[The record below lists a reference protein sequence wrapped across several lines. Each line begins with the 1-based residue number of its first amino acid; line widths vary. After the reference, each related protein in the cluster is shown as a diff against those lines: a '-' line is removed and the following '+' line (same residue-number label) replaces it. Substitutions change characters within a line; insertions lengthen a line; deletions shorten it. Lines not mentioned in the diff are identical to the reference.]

1 MIMNIFL
8 WTQILC
14 LITTVGATVYI
25 YINRK
30 NFGYKIVSSLY
41 LLILLGTIYIAVR
54 NYPIYWVGYH
64 LTMTMKAEKQFV
76 SEQDIE
82 LDEYMDDFEE
92 ICDIVEKHYSLA
104 EYKGISLK
112 SLRDKYSVKVMNA
125 KDNREYFLAIQQY
138 FSELKNSHTYLRYS
152 KYTTMADAEWRSD
165 SLYVSA
171 NLTGL
176 SFKKGDR
183 ILSIDGIDALSW
195 RDSMKNYVTGST
207 EKGRYVHTED
217 YVFSS
222 YIDTVRNLCLCRG
235 DSVFNVTVELNR
247 DGMHYISKHNKDI
260 RNAETKSIMNSPKG
274 KKEYLTLLSLSGF
287 TDEET
292 EEFILKYNKV
302 KNYPC
307 IILSLLNNPGGL
319 VRNMEK
325 IAALLLKQSYQAETL
340 ITPSEDSF
348 KGRLFVMI
356 GQNTC
361 SAAEHLASILKESG
375 SAVLVGEETTGD
387 FGTTPLTFLTSH
399 DTYFTLGYGK
409 PKTTSN
415 GNPREGKAVEPH
427 FRIKESVDLSKN
439 FNTVRTTFY
448 LAMNDMLEAKKDS
461 LMKKERLE

>member
-25 YINRK
+25 YIKRK
-30 NFGYKIVSSLY
+30 KLGFWIVCISY

-64 LTMTMKAEKQFV
+64 LTMKAEKQFV
-76 SEQDIE
+76 LEQDIE
-82 LDEYMDDFEE
+82 PDEYMDDFKE

-104 EYKGISLK
+104 DYKGISLK

-125 KDNREYFLAIQQY
+125 KNNREYFLAIQQY
-138 FSELKNSHTYLRYS
+138 FSELRNSHTCLRYS

-171 NLTGL
+171 NLTEYPL
-176 SFKKGDR
+176 KKGDR
-183 ILSIDGIDALSW
+183 ILSVDGIDVVSW
-195 RDSMKNYVTGST
+195 RDSMKNYVPGST

-222 YIDTVRNLCLCRG
+222 YIDTVRNLCLCRD
-235 DSVFNVTVELNR
+235 DSVFNVTVELSR
-247 DGMHYISKHNKDI
+247 DGMQRISEHNKEI
-260 RNAETKSIMNSPKG
+260 RSAETKSIMNSPKD

-302 KNYPC
+302 KNYQC
-307 IILSLLNNPGGL
+307 IILNLLNNHGGL

-325 IAALLLKQSYQAETL
+325 IAALLLKHPYQAETL

-348 KGRLFVMI
+348 KGKLYVMI
-356 GQNTC
+356 GQNTF
-361 SAAEHLASILKESG
+361 SAAEYLASILKESG

-387 FGTTPLTFLTSH
+387 FGVRPLTFCTSH
-399 DTYFTLGYGK
+399 DTYFSLGYGK
-409 PKTTSN
+409 PKTTFK

-427 FRIKESVDLSKN
+427 YRIKENAALSNN
-439 FNTVRTTFY
+439 FNIVRTAFY
-448 LAMNDMLEAKKDS
+448 LAMNEILEAKMDS
-461 LMKKERLE
+461 LKKKERLE

>member
-14 LITTVGATVYI
+14 LIVAVVVSVYI
-25 YINRK
+25 YIKRK
-30 NFGYKIVSSLY
+30 KLGFWIVCILY

-64 LTMTMKAEKQFV
+64 LTMKAEKQFV

-82 LDEYMDDFEE
+82 PDEYMDDFEE

-104 EYKGISLK
+104 DYKGISLK

-138 FSELKNSHTYLRYS
+138 FSELKNSHTCLRYS
-152 KYTTMADAEWRSD
+152 KYTTMADAEWRCD
-165 SLYVSA
+165 SLYVSS
-171 NLTGL
+171 NLTEYPL
-176 SFKKGDR
+176 KKGDR
-183 ILSIDGIDALSW
+183 ILSVDGIDVVSW

-235 DSVFNVTVELNR
+235 DSVFNVRVELNR
-247 DGMHYISKHNKDI
+247 DGMQYISKHNKDI

-348 KGRLFVMI
+348 KGRLYVMI

-387 FGTTPLTFLTSH
+387 FGTTPLTFCTSH
-399 DTYFTLGYGK
+399 DTYFSLGFGK
-409 PKTTSN
+409 PKTTFK
-415 GNPREGKAVEPH
+415 GEPREGKAVEPH
-427 FRIKESVDLSKN
+427 YRIKENVDLSKN
-439 FNTVRTTFY
+439 FNTVRTAFY
-448 LAMNDMLEAKKDS
+448 LAMNDIETKRDS
-461 LMKKERLE
+461 LINKERLE

>member
-1 MIMNIFL
+1 MNTFL
-8 WTQILC
+8 WAQILC
-14 LITTVGATVYI
+14 LIITIGASVYI
-25 YINRK
+25 YIKRK
-30 NFGYKIVSSLY
+30 KLGFWTVSILY
-41 LLILLGTIYIAVR
+41 LLILGETIYIAVK
-54 NYPIYWVGYH
+54 NYPKYWFGYH
-64 LTMTMKAEKQFV
+64 LTMKPEKQFV

-82 LDEYMDDFEE
+82 PDEYMDDFEE

-104 EYKGISLK
+104 DYKGISLK
-112 SLRDKYSVKVMNA
+112 SLRDKYSVKVMNT

-138 FSELKNSHTYLRYS
+138 FSELRNSHTCLRYS
-152 KYTTMADAEWRSD
+152 KYTTMADAKWRCD

-183 ILSIDGIDALSW
+183 ILSVDGIDVVSW

-222 YIDTVRNLCLCRG
+222 YIDTVRNLCLCRD
-235 DSVFNVTVELNR
+235 DSVFNVTVELSR
-247 DGMHYISKHNKDI
+247 DGMQHISKHNKDI
-260 RNAETKSIMNSPKG
+260 RNAETKSIMNSPKD

-325 IAALLLKQSYQAETL
+325 IASLLLKQSYQAETL
-340 ITPSEDSF
+340 ITPSENSF
-348 KGRLFVMI
+348 KGRLYVMI

-409 PKTTSN
+409 PKTTFK
-415 GNPREGKAVEPH
+415 GEPREGKAVEPLY
-427 FRIKESVDLSKN
+427 RIKESVDLSKN
-439 FNTVRTTFY
+439 FNTVRTAFY
-448 LAMNDMLEAKKDS
+448 LAMSDILEAKKDS
-461 LMKKERLE
+461 LINKERLE

>member
-64 LTMTMKAEKQFV
+64 LTMKAEKQFV

-82 LDEYMDDFEE
+82 PDEYKDDFKE

-104 EYKGISLK
+104 DHKGISLK

-138 FSELKNSHTYLRYS
+138 FSELKNSHTCLIYN
-152 KYTTMADAEWRSD
+152 KYTTMVNAEWRRD
-165 SLYVSA
+165 SLYVLA
-171 NLTGL
+171 NLTEYPL
-176 SFKKGDR
+176 KKGDR
-183 ILSIDGIDALSW
+183 ILSVDDIDALSW
-195 RDSMKNYVTGST
+195 RDSVKNYVTGST
-207 EKGRYVHTED
+207 EKGRYAHTAD

-222 YIDTVRNLCLCRG
+222 CIDTVRNLCLCRN
-235 DSVFNVTVELNR
+235 DSVFNVTVELSR
-247 DGMHYISKHNKDI
+247 DGMQRISEHNKEI
-260 RNAETKSIMNSPKG
+260 RSAETKSIMNSPKD
-274 KKEYLTLLSLSGF
+274 KKEYLTFLSLSGF

-292 EEFILKYNKV
+292 KEFILKYNEV

-325 IAALLLKQSYQAETL
+325 IAALLVKQPYQAETL
-340 ITPSEDSF
+340 ITPTEDSF
-348 KGRLFVMI
+348 KGRLYVMI

-361 SAAEHLASILKESG
+361 SAAEHLASILKESR

-387 FGTTPLTFLTSH
+387 FGVTPLTFCTSH
-399 DTYFTLGYGK
+399 DTYFSLGLGK
-409 PKTTSN
+409 PKTTFK
-415 GNPREGKAVEPH
+415 GEPREGKAVEPH
-427 FRIKESVDLSKN
+427 YRIKENVELSKDL
-439 FNTVRTTFY
+439 NTVRTTFY
-448 LAMNDMLEAKKDS
+448 LAMNDMLETKKDS
-461 LMKKERLE
+461 LKKEVSLH

>member
-1 MIMNIFL
+1 MNIFL

-25 YINRK
+25 YIKRK
-30 NFGYKIVSSLY
+30 KLGFWIVCISY

-64 LTMTMKAEKQFV
+64 LTMKAEKQFV
-76 SEQDIE
+76 LEQDIE
-82 LDEYMDDFEE
+82 PDEYMDDFKE

-104 EYKGISLK
+104 DYKGISLK

-125 KDNREYFLAIQQY
+125 KNNREYFLAIQQY
-138 FSELKNSHTYLRYS
+138 FSELRNSHTCLRYS

-171 NLTGL
+171 NLTEYPL
-176 SFKKGDR
+176 KKGDR
-183 ILSIDGIDALSW
+183 ILSVDGIDVVSW
-195 RDSMKNYVTGST
+195 RDSMKNYVPGST

-222 YIDTVRNLCLCRG
+222 YIDTVRNLCLCR
-235 DSVFNVTVELNR
+235 DDYVFNVTVELSR
-247 DGMHYISKHNKDI
+247 DGMQRISEHNKEI
-260 RNAETKSIMNSPKG
+260 RSAETKSIMNSPKD

-302 KNYPC
+302 KNYQC
-307 IILSLLNNPGGL
+307 IILNLLNNHGGL

-325 IAALLLKQSYQAETL
+325 IAALLLKHPYQAETL

-348 KGRLFVMI
+348 KGKLYVMI
-356 GQNTC
+356 GQNTF
-361 SAAEHLASILKESG
+361 SAAEYLASILKESG

-387 FGTTPLTFLTSH
+387 FGVRPLTFCTSH
-399 DTYFTLGYGK
+399 DTYFSLGYGK
-409 PKTTSN
+409 PKTTFK

-427 FRIKESVDLSKN
+427 YRIKENAALSNN
-439 FNTVRTTFY
+439 FNIVRTAFY
-448 LAMNDMLEAKKDS
+448 LAMNEILEAKMDS
-461 LMKKERLE
+461 LKKKERLE

>member
-41 LLILLGTIYIAVR
+41 LLILLGTIYIVVR

-64 LTMTMKAEKQFV
+64 LTMKAEKQFV

-82 LDEYMDDFEE
+82 PDEYMDDFEE
-92 ICDIVEKHYSLA
+92 ICDIVKKHYSLA
-104 EYKGISLK
+104 DYKGISLK
-112 SLRDKYSVKVMNA
+112 FLRDKYSVKVMNA

-138 FSELKNSHTYLRYS
+138 FSELKNSHTCLRYS

-183 ILSIDGIDALSW
+183 ILSVDGVDALSW

-222 YIDTVRNLCLCRG
+222 YIDTVRNLCLCRD
-235 DSVFNVTVELNR
+235 DSVFNVTVELSR
-247 DGMHYISKHNKDI
+247 DGMQYISKHNKDI
-260 RNAETKSIMNSPKG
+260 RNAEIKSIMNSPKD

-348 KGRLFVMI
+348 KGRLYVMI

-361 SAAEHLASILKESG
+361 SAAEHLTSILKESG

-387 FGTTPLTFLTSH
+387 FGTTPLTFCTSH
-399 DTYFTLGYGK
+399 DTYFSLGYGN
-409 PKTTSN
+409 PKTTFK

-427 FRIKESVDLSKN
+427 YRIKENAALSN
-439 FNTVRTTFY
+439 DFNTVRTTFY
-448 LAMNDMLEAKKDS
+448 LAMNDIIEAKKDS

>member
-25 YINRK
+25 YIKRK
-30 NFGYKIVSSLY
+30 KLGFWIVCISY

-64 LTMTMKAEKQFV
+64 LTMKAEKQFV
-76 SEQDIE
+76 LEQDIE
-82 LDEYMDDFEE
+82 PDEYMDDFKE

-104 EYKGISLK
+104 DYKGISLK

-125 KDNREYFLAIQQY
+125 KNNREYFLAIQQY
-138 FSELKNSHTYLRYS
+138 FSELRNSHTCLRYS

-171 NLTGL
+171 NQTEYPL
-176 SFKKGDR
+176 KKGDR
-183 ILSIDGIDALSW
+183 ILSVDGIDVVSW
-195 RDSMKNYVTGST
+195 RDSMKNYVPGST

-222 YIDTVRNLCLCRG
+222 YIDTVRNLCLCRD
-235 DSVFNVTVELNR
+235 DSVFNVTVELSR
-247 DGMHYISKHNKDI
+247 DGMQRISEHNKEI
-260 RNAETKSIMNSPKG
+260 RSAETKSIMNSPKD

-302 KNYPC
+302 KNYQC
-307 IILSLLNNPGGL
+307 IILNLLNNHGGL
-319 VRNMEK
+319 VRDMEK
-325 IAALLLKQSYQAETL
+325 IAALLLKHPYQAETL

-348 KGRLFVMI
+348 KGKLYVMI
-356 GQNTC
+356 GQNTF
-361 SAAEHLASILKESG
+361 SAAEYLASILKESG

-387 FGTTPLTFLTSH
+387 FGVRPLTFCTSH
-399 DTYFTLGYGK
+399 DTYFSLGYGK
-409 PKTTSN
+409 PKTTFK

-427 FRIKESVDLSKN
+427 YRIKENAALSNN
-439 FNTVRTTFY
+439 FNIVRTAFY
-448 LAMNDMLEAKKDS
+448 LAMNEILEAKMDS
-461 LMKKERLE
+461 LKKKERLE

>member
-25 YINRK
+25 YIKRK
-30 NFGYKIVSSLY
+30 KLGFWIVCISY

-64 LTMTMKAEKQFV
+64 LTMKAEKQFV
-76 SEQDIE
+76 LEQDIE
-82 LDEYMDDFEE
+82 PDEYMDDFKE

-104 EYKGISLK
+104 DYKGISLK

-125 KDNREYFLAIQQY
+125 KNNREYFLAIQQY
-138 FSELKNSHTYLRYS
+138 FSELRNSHTCLRYS

-171 NLTGL
+171 NLTEYPL
-176 SFKKGDR
+176 KKGDR
-183 ILSIDGIDALSW
+183 ILSVDGIDVVSW
-195 RDSMKNYVTGST
+195 RDSMKNYVPGST

-222 YIDTVRNLCLCRG
+222 YIDTVRNLCLCR
-235 DSVFNVTVELNR
+235 DDYVFNVTVELSR
-247 DGMHYISKHNKDI
+247 DGMQRISEHNKEI
-260 RNAETKSIMNSPKG
+260 RSAETKSIMNSPKD

-302 KNYPC
+302 KNYQC
-307 IILSLLNNPGGL
+307 IILNLLNNHGGL

-325 IAALLLKQSYQAETL
+325 IAALLLKHPYQAETL

-348 KGRLFVMI
+348 KGKLYVMI
-356 GQNTC
+356 GQNTF
-361 SAAEHLASILKESG
+361 SAAEYLASILKESG

-387 FGTTPLTFLTSH
+387 FGVRPLTFCTSH
-399 DTYFTLGYGK
+399 DTYFSLGYGK
-409 PKTTSN
+409 PKTTFK

-427 FRIKESVDLSKN
+427 YRIKENAALSNN
-439 FNTVRTTFY
+439 FNIVRTAFY
-448 LAMNDMLEAKKDS
+448 LAMNEILEAKMDS
-461 LMKKERLE
+461 LKKKERLE

>member
-1 MIMNIFL
+1 MNTFL
-8 WTQILC
+8 WIQILC
-14 LITTVGATVYI
+14 LIVIVGVSVYI
-25 YINRK
+25 YIKRK
-30 NFGYKIVSSLY
+30 KLGFWIVSILY
-41 LLILLGTIYIAVR
+41 LLILGGTIYIAVK
-54 NYPIYWVGYH
+54 NYPKYWVGYH
-64 LTMTMKAEKQFV
+64 LTMKPKKQFV

-82 LDEYMDDFEE
+82 PDEYMDDFGE
-92 ICDIVEKHYSLA
+92 ICDIVEKYYPLA
-104 EYKGISLK
+104 VYKGISLK

-138 FSELKNSHTYLRYS
+138 FSELKNSHTCLRYN
-152 KYTTMADAEWRSD
+152 KYSAMADAEWRCD
-165 SLYVSA
+165 SLYVST

-183 ILSIDGIDALSW
+183 ILSINGIDVLSW
-195 RDSMKNYVTGST
+195 RDSMKNYITGST
-207 EKGRYVHTED
+207 EKGRLIHTAD

-222 YIDTVRNLCLCRG
+222 CIDTVRNLWLCRD
-235 DSVFNVTVELNR
+235 DSVFNVTVELSR
-247 DGMHYISKHNKDI
+247 DGMQRISEHNKEI
-260 RNAETKSIMNSPKG
+260 RSAETKSIMNSSKD

-340 ITPSEDSF
+340 ITPTEDSF
-348 KGRLFVMI
+348 KGKLYVMI

-387 FGTTPLTFLTSH
+387 FGVTPLTFRTSH
-399 DTYFTLGYGK
+399 NTYFSIGYGK
-409 PKTTSN
+409 PKTTFK
-415 GNPREGKAVEPH
+415 GEPREGKAVEPH
-427 FRIKESVDLSKN
+427 YRIKENVDLSKN
-439 FNTVRTTFY
+439 FNTVRTAFY
-448 LAMNDMLEAKKDS
+448 LAMSDMLETKRDS
-461 LMKKERLE
+461 LKKERLE

>member
-1 MIMNIFL
+1 
-8 WTQILC
+8 
-14 LITTVGATVYI
+14 
-25 YINRK
+25 
-30 NFGYKIVSSLY
+30 
-41 LLILLGTIYIAVR
+41 
-54 NYPIYWVGYH
+54 
-64 LTMTMKAEKQFV
+64 MKAEKQFV
-76 SEQDIE
+76 LEQDINP
-82 LDEYMDDFEE
+82 DEYMDDFEE

-152 KYTTMADAEWRSD
+152 KYTTIADAEWRND

-222 YIDTVRNLCLCRG
+222 FIDTVRNLCLCRG
-235 DSVFNVTVELNR
+235 DSVFNVTVELSR
-247 DGMHYISKHNKDI
+247 DGMQYISKHNEDI
-260 RNAETKSIMNSPKG
+260 RKAEAKSIMNSPKD
-274 KKEYLTLLSLSGF
+274 KKEYFTLLSLSGF

-302 KNYPC
+302 KNYQC
-307 IILSLLNNPGGL
+307 IILNLLNNPGGL

-325 IAALLLKQSYQAETL
+325 IAALLLKQPYQAETM
-340 ITPSEDSF
+340 ITPSGDSF
-348 KGRLFVMI
+348 KGRLYVMI

-387 FGTTPLTFLTSH
+387 FWITPLTFLTSH

-409 PKTTSN
+409 PKTTFK
-415 GNPREGKAVEPH
+415 GEPREGKAVEPH
-427 FRIKESVDLSKN
+427 YRIKENVTLSKN
-439 FNTVRTTFY
+439 FNIVRTAYY
-448 LAMNDMLEAKKDS
+448 LAMNDILEAKKELLD
-461 LMKKERLE
+461 

>member
-14 LITTVGATVYI
+14 LIVAVVVSVYI
-25 YINRK
+25 YIKRK
-30 NFGYKIVSSLY
+30 KLGFRIVCISY

-54 NYPIYWVGYH
+54 NYPIYWVRYH
-64 LTMTMKAEKQFV
+64 LTMKVEKQFV

-82 LDEYMDDFEE
+82 PDEYMDDFEE

-138 FSELKNSHTYLRYS
+138 FSELKNSHTCLRYS
-152 KYTTMADAEWRSD
+152 KYTTIADAEWRCD
-165 SLYVSA
+165 SLYVSI
-171 NLTGL
+171 NLTEYP
-176 SFKKGDR
+176 FKKGDR
-183 ILSIDGIDALSW
+183 ILSVDGIDVVSW

-207 EKGRYVHTED
+207 EKARHVHTED

-222 YIDTVRNLCLCRG
+222 CIDTVRNLCLCRD

-247 DGMHYISKHNKDI
+247 DGMERISEHNK
-260 RNAETKSIMNSPKG
+260 ETRKSENKRIMDSPQDRQ
-274 KKEYLTLLSLSGF
+274 EYFTLLSLSGF
-287 TDEET
+287 TDEDT

-302 KNYPC
+302 KNYQC
-307 IILSLLNNPGGL
+307 IILNLLNNSGGL

-325 IAALLLKQSYQAETL
+325 IAALLLKQPYQAETL
-340 ITPSEDSF
+340 ITPTEDSF
-348 KGRLFVMI
+348 KGRLYVMI
-356 GQNTC
+356 GQNTF
-361 SAAEHLASILKESG
+361 SAAEYLASILKESG

-387 FGTTPLTFLTSH
+387 FGVTPLTFRTSH
-399 DTYFTLGYGK
+399 NTYFSLGYGK
-409 PKTTSN
+409 PKTTFN

-427 FRIKESVDLSKN
+427 YRIKENAAFSND
-439 FNTVRTTFY
+439 FNTVRTTYY
-448 LAMNDMLEAKKDS
+448 LVMDDILEAKKDS
-461 LMKKERLE
+461 LKKERLE

>member
-1 MIMNIFL
+1 MNIFL

-14 LITTVGATVYI
+14 LIVAVVVSVYI
-25 YINRK
+25 YIKRK
-30 NFGYKIVSSLY
+30 KLGFWIVCISY

-54 NYPIYWVGYH
+54 NYSIYWVGYH
-64 LTMTMKAEKQFV
+64 LTMKAEKQFV

-82 LDEYMDDFEE
+82 PDEYMDDFEE

-104 EYKGISLK
+104 DYKGISLK

-138 FSELKNSHTYLRYS
+138 FSELRNSHTCLRYS

-171 NLTGL
+171 NLTEYPL
-176 SFKKGDR
+176 KKGDR
-183 ILSIDGIDALSW
+183 ILSVDGIDVVLW
-195 RDSMKNYVTGST
+195 RDSMKNYVPGST

-222 YIDTVRNLCLCRG
+222 YIDTVRNLCLCRD

-247 DGMHYISKHNKDI
+247 DGMERISEHNK
-260 RNAETKSIMNSPKG
+260 ETRKSENKRIMDSPQNTQ
-274 KKEYLTLLSLSGF
+274 EYFTLLSLSGF
-287 TDEET
+287 TDEDT

-302 KNYPC
+302 KNYQC
-307 IILSLLNNPGGL
+307 IILNLLNNSGGL

-325 IAALLLKQSYQAETL
+325 IAALLLKQPYQAETL
-340 ITPSEDSF
+340 ITPTEDSF
-348 KGRLFVMI
+348 KGRLYVMI
-356 GQNTC
+356 GQNTF

-387 FGTTPLTFLTSH
+387 FGVTPLTFRTSH
-399 DTYFTLGYGK
+399 NTYFSLGYGK
-409 PKTTSN
+409 PKTTFN

-427 FRIKESVDLSKN
+427 YRIKENAALSNN
-439 FNTVRTTFY
+439 FNTVRTTYY
-448 LAMNDMLEAKKDS
+448 LAMNEILEAKMDS
-461 LMKKERLE
+461 LKKKERLE

>member
-1 MIMNIFL
+1 MGF
-8 WTQILC
+8 WT
-14 LITTVGATVYI
+14 
-25 YINRK
+25 
-30 NFGYKIVSSLY
+30 VSILY
-41 LLILLGTIYIAVR
+41 LLILGGTIYIAVK
-54 NYPIYWVGYH
+54 NYPKYWFGYH
-64 LTMTMKAEKQFV
+64 LTMKPEKQFV

-82 LDEYMDDFEE
+82 PDEYMDDFEE

-104 EYKGISLK
+104 DYKGISLK

-138 FSELKNSHTYLRYS
+138 FSELKNSHTCLRYS

-183 ILSIDGIDALSW
+183 ILSVDGIDVVSW

-222 YIDTVRNLCLCRG
+222 YIDTVRNLCLCRD
-235 DSVFNVTVELNR
+235 DSVFNVTVELSR
-247 DGMHYISKHNKDI
+247 DGMQYISKHNKDI
-260 RNAETKSIMNSPKG
+260 RNAETKSIMNSPKD

-325 IAALLLKQSYQAETL
+325 IAALLVKQPYQAEIL
-340 ITPSEDSF
+340 ITPTEDSF
-348 KGRLFVMI
+348 KGRLYVMI

-361 SAAEHLASILKESG
+361 SAAEYLASILKESG
-375 SAVLVGEETTGD
+375 SAVLVGEETNGD
-387 FGTTPLTFLTSH
+387 FGARPLTFCTSH
-399 DTYFTLGYGK
+399 NTYFSLGYGK

-427 FRIKESVDLSKN
+427 YRIKESVDLSKN
-439 FNTVRTTFY
+439 FNTVRTAFY
-448 LAMNDMLEAKKDS
+448 LAMSDILEAKKDS

>member
-14 LITTVGATVYI
+14 LIVAVVVSVYI
-25 YINRK
+25 YIKRK
-30 NFGYKIVSSLY
+30 KLGFRIVCISY

-54 NYPIYWVGYH
+54 NYSIYWVGYH
-64 LTMTMKAEKQFV
+64 LTMKAEKQFV

-82 LDEYMDDFEE
+82 PDEYMDDFEE

-104 EYKGISLK
+104 DNKGISLK

-138 FSELKNSHTYLRYS
+138 FSELRNSHTCLRYS

-171 NLTGL
+171 NLTEYPL
-176 SFKKGDR
+176 KKGDR
-183 ILSIDGIDALSW
+183 ILSVDGIDVVLW
-195 RDSMKNYVTGST
+195 RDSMKNYVPGST

-222 YIDTVRNLCLCRG
+222 YIDTIRNLCLCRD

-247 DGMHYISKHNKDI
+247 DGMERISEHNK
-260 RNAETKSIMNSPKG
+260 ETRKSENKRIMDSPQNTQ
-274 KKEYLTLLSLSGF
+274 EYFTLLSLSGF
-287 TDEET
+287 TDEDT

-302 KNYPC
+302 KNYQC
-307 IILSLLNNPGGL
+307 IILNLLNNSGGL

-325 IAALLLKQSYQAETL
+325 IAALLLKQPYQAETL
-340 ITPSEDSF
+340 ITPTEDSF
-348 KGRLFVMI
+348 KGRLYVMI
-356 GQNTC
+356 GQNTF
-361 SAAEHLASILKESG
+361 SAAEYLASILKESG

-387 FGTTPLTFLTSH
+387 FGVFP
-399 DTYFTLGYGK
+399 
-409 PKTTSN
+409 
-415 GNPREGKAVEPH
+415 
-427 FRIKESVDLSKN
+427 
-439 FNTVRTTFY
+439 
-448 LAMNDMLEAKKDS
+448 
-461 LMKKERLE
+461 

>member
-104 EYKGISLK
+104 EYKSISLK
-112 SLRDKYSVKVMNA
+112 SLRDKYSAMVMNA
-125 KDNREYFLAIQQY
+125 KDNREYFLVVQQY
-138 FSELKNSHTYLRYS
+138 FSELKNSHTYLIYKKYS
-152 KYTTMADAEWRSD
+152 TMADAEWRRD
-165 SLYVSA
+165 SLYISI
-171 NLTGL
+171 NLTEYPL
-176 SFKKGDR
+176 KKGDR
-183 ILSIDGIDALSW
+183 ILSVDGIDALSW
-195 RDSMKNYVTGST
+195 RDSMKNYVIGST
-207 EKGRYVHTED
+207 EKGRIIHTAD

-222 YIDTVRNLCLCRG
+222 CIDTVRNLCLCRG
-235 DSVFNVTVELNR
+235 DSVFNVKVELSRN
-247 DGMHYISKHNKDI
+247 GMERISEHNK
-260 RNAETKSIMNSPKG
+260 ETRSSENKCIMDSPKD
-274 KKEYLTLLSLSGF
+274 KKEYFTLLSLSGF

-302 KNYPC
+302 KNYQC
-307 IILSLLNNPGGL
+307 IILNLLNNPGGL

-325 IAALLLKQSYQAETL
+325 IAALLLKQPYKAETL

-348 KGRLFVMI
+348 KGKLYVMI
-356 GQNTC
+356 GQNTF
-361 SAAEHLASILKESG
+361 SAAEYLASILKESG

-387 FGTTPLTFLTSH
+387 FGVTPLTFCTSH
-399 DTYFTLGYGK
+399 DTYFSLGYGK
-409 PKTTSN
+409 PKTTFN

-427 FRIKESVDLSKN
+427 YRIKENAALSN
-439 FNTVRTTFY
+439 DFNTVRTAFY
-448 LAMNDMLEAKKDS
+448 LAMNDILEAKKGLLD
-461 LMKKERLE
+461 

>member
-25 YINRK
+25 YIKRK
-30 NFGYKIVSSLY
+30 KLGFWIVCISY

-64 LTMTMKAEKQFV
+64 LTMKAEKQFV
-76 SEQDIE
+76 LEQDIE
-82 LDEYMDDFEE
+82 PDEYMDDFKE

-104 EYKGISLK
+104 DYKGISLK

-125 KDNREYFLAIQQY
+125 KNNREYFLAIQQY
-138 FSELKNSHTYLRYS
+138 FSELRNSHTCLRYS

-171 NLTGL
+171 NLTEYPL
-176 SFKKGDR
+176 KKGDR
-183 ILSIDGIDALSW
+183 ILSVDGIDVVSW
-195 RDSMKNYVTGST
+195 RDSMKNYVPGST

-222 YIDTVRNLCLCRG
+222 YIDTVRNLCLCRD
-235 DSVFNVTVELNR
+235 DSVFNVTVELSR
-247 DGMHYISKHNKDI
+247 DGMQRISEHNKEI
-260 RNAETKSIMNSPKG
+260 RSAETKSIMNSPKD

-302 KNYPC
+302 KNYQC
-307 IILSLLNNPGGL
+307 IILNLLNNHGGL

-325 IAALLLKQSYQAETL
+325 IATLLLKHPYQAETL

-348 KGRLFVMI
+348 KGKLYVMI
-356 GQNTC
+356 GQNTF
-361 SAAEHLASILKESG
+361 SAAEYLASILKESG

-387 FGTTPLTFLTSH
+387 FGVRPLTFCTSH
-399 DTYFTLGYGK
+399 DTYFSLGYGK
-409 PKTTSN
+409 PKTTFK

-427 FRIKESVDLSKN
+427 YRIKENAALSNN
-439 FNTVRTTFY
+439 FNIVRTAFY
-448 LAMNDMLEAKKDS
+448 LAMNEILEAKMDS
-461 LMKKERLE
+461 LKKKERLE

>member
-14 LITTVGATVYI
+14 LIVAVVVSVYI
-25 YINRK
+25 YIKRK
-30 NFGYKIVSSLY
+30 KLGFRIVCISY

-54 NYPIYWVGYH
+54 NYSIYWVGYH
-64 LTMTMKAEKQFV
+64 LTMKAEKQFV

-82 LDEYMDDFEE
+82 PDEYMDDFEE

-104 EYKGISLK
+104 DNKGISLK

-138 FSELKNSHTYLRYS
+138 FSELRNSHTCLRYS

-171 NLTGL
+171 NLTEYPL
-176 SFKKGDR
+176 KKGDR
-183 ILSIDGIDALSW
+183 ILSVDGIDVVLW
-195 RDSMKNYVTGST
+195 RDSMKNYVPGST

-222 YIDTVRNLCLCRG
+222 YIDTVRNLCLCRD

-247 DGMHYISKHNKDI
+247 DGMERISEHNK
-260 RNAETKSIMNSPKG
+260 ETRKSENKRIMDSPQNTQ
-274 KKEYLTLLSLSGF
+274 EYFTLLSLSGF
-287 TDEET
+287 TDEDT

-302 KNYPC
+302 KNYQC
-307 IILSLLNNPGGL
+307 IILNLLNNSGGL

-325 IAALLLKQSYQAETL
+325 IAALLLKQPYQAEAL
-340 ITPSEDSF
+340 ITPTEDSF
-348 KGRLFVMI
+348 KGRLYVMI
-356 GQNTC
+356 GQNTF
-361 SAAEHLASILKESG
+361 SAAEYLASILKESG

-387 FGTTPLTFLTSH
+387 FGVTPLTFRTSH
-399 DTYFTLGYGK
+399 NTYFSLGYGK
-409 PKTTSN
+409 PKTTFN

-427 FRIKESVDLSKN
+427 YRIKENAALSN
-439 FNTVRTTFY
+439 DFNTVRTTYY
-448 LAMNDMLEAKKDS
+448 LAMDDILEAKKDS
-461 LMKKERLE
+461 LKKERLE